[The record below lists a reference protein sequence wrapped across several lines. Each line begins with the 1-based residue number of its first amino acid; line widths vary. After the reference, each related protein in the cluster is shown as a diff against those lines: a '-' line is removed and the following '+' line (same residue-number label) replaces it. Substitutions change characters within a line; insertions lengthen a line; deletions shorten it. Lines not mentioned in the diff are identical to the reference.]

1 MENGI
6 EYETSKINEWFE
18 TYELSQEQLARLIAE
33 KVARA
38 ENYSLVHRQVVRH
51 LGGN

>member
-1 MENGI
+1 MESNV

-18 TYELSQEQLARLIAE
+18 THTLTQEQLTKLIAE

-38 ENYSLVHRQVVRH
+38 ENRQVVRQFACD
-51 LGGN
+51 